1 MRCNLLDAATRE
13 ARTHIF
19 YTATQNNMND
29 LDAFLGSDS
38 APRPDLFISDG
49 QHDNEEGHEVRAALT
64 QPFLEKWHAPA
75 K

>member
-1 MRCNLLDAATRE
+1 
-13 ARTHIF
+13 
-19 YTATQNNMND
+19 MND